1 MLEGINDEQ
10 TERLVTKYF
19 TELPEVK
26 NDPDAISVK
35 FAESIAE
42 FKRKYEIAN
51 LNNILS
57 DPELARRDRAFWL
70 SYRKTGMYD
79 AADKLTPEE
88 QRILRSDVM
97 AVHYLLTSGRLN
109 DLYDRL
115 EKKPIEKDEEVKLK
129 TAIVCEFVEH
139 LRNRTS
145 EKRLLGSG
153 LDLATVGLELEYFT
167 QRIYH
172 QEIASKESTALA
184 FQEDIP
190 SMLARYGGGSIVPR
204 PETAHSHA
212 SEYVS
217 NPSISKNQL
226 LQDIFRI
233 IKAGGFKDGLNFH
246 FTFGGV
252 ELSKNHTEI
261 MDIRAIA
268 VAAGL
273 NGDESVDVFREEVP
287 KNSKVVGEKIYFPF
301 ARVREKLS
309 AYASKEIFGV
319 EIRSFFSTK
328 NFGEFCQ
335 LFDFLY
341 CSAQAVKAYQK
352 ESGRTEI
359 ENKLANIWTDSI
371 SEWEDLLK
379 TKNLKNPSDDE
390 RYILIDDPTEVDLGE
405 DKTVY
410 QTFLGTLTQQDMEFK
425 RKSFEATIKLRQRV
439 KVLLGY

>member
-1 MLEGINDEQ
+1 MFEGVSNDQ
-10 TERLVTKYF
+10 AKGLVTRYF

-70 SYRKTGMYD
+70 SYRKTGLYD

-88 QRILRSDVM
+88 QRVFRSDVM
-97 AVHYLLTSGRLN
+97 AVHYLLTSGKLD
-109 DLYDRL
+109 DLYDKL
-115 EKKPIEKDEEVKLK
+115 EKKPIERGEEVKLK
-129 TAIVCEFVEH
+129 TAIVYEFVEH
-139 LRNRTS
+139 LRNRSS
-145 EKRLLGSG
+145 EKRLLESG

-172 QEIASKESTALA
+172 QEIDSEESTALA

-190 SMLARYGGGSIVPR
+190 SMLARYGGGLIVPR

-233 IKAGGFKDGLNFH
+233 IKAGGFKDGLSFH

-261 MDIRAIA
+261 MDARAVA

-273 NGDESVDVFREEVP
+273 NGDESMDVFREEVP
-287 KNSKVVGEKIYFPF
+287 KNSNVAGEKMYFPF

-309 AYASKEIFGV
+309 VYVSKKVFGA

-341 CSAQAVKAYQK
+341 CSAQAIKAYQK
-352 ESGRTEI
+352 ASGRTKI
-359 ENKLANIWTDSI
+359 ENELANVWTDSM

-379 TKNLKNPSDDE
+379 TNNMKNTSGDE
-390 RYILIDDPTEVDLGE
+390 RYILIDDPTKVDLGE

-410 QTFLGTLTQQDMEFK
+410 QTFLGTLSQQGMGFK
-425 RKSFEATIKLRQRV
+425 RKSFEITIKLRQRV